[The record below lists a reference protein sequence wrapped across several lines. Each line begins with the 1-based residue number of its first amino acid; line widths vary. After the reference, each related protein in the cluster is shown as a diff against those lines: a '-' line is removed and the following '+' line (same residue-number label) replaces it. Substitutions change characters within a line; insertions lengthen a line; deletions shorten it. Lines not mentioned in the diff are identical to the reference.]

1 MRSNS
6 QGKWPRTSAINSPAS
21 TVSTWARSA
30 SMTSLGITARAALH
44 VDVEAALRDFFL
56 GETSEFADLL
66 DDEDGEEGGEWIIA
80 ERIELAGVSPPL
92 FDMRNESF
100 VLLKASLEGRPRQ
113 KRGFSLNVWAR
124 PPTSFEK
131 RGEPSLR
138 ASSLPSAPSSGSVP
152 ASRICRRISA

>member
-1 MRSNS
+1 
-6 QGKWPRTSAINSPAS
+6 
-21 TVSTWARSA
+21 
-30 SMTSLGITARAALH
+30 MTSLGITARAALH

-113 KRGFSLNVWAR
+113 KRRLLLERLGPLLHEFRKAAGAILAC
-124 PPTSFEK
+124 K
-131 RGEPSLR
+131 
-138 ASSLPSAPSSGSVP
+138 LPSECSIVRVGTRLKDLQAYLCLKLLQY
-152 ASRICRRISA
+152 AWLA